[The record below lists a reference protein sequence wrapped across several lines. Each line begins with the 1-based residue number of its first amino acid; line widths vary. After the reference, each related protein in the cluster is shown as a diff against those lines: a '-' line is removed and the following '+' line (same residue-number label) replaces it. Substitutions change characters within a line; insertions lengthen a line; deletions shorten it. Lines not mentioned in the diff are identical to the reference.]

1 MESRADLAM
10 LFMAFFHTTT
20 SSTRRVTP
28 VRPEKGPRETA
39 LEIQGSTT
47 MFLYALEIDIAI
59 TIEKQYE
66 SFEKLGLLF
75 LYQGQK
81 SSSKVRYLHTYLTS
95 YLPTYISIVGPTS
108 STTYLS
114 GLPYPNVYFLRRDGR
129 PATESSCKTGRRPN
143 STYHEWMA

>member
-1 MESRADLAM
+1 M
-10 LFMAFFHTTT
+10 
-20 SSTRRVTP
+20 
-28 VRPEKGPRETA
+28 
-39 LEIQGSTT
+39 
-47 MFLYALEIDIAI
+47 DIAI

-95 YLPTYISIVGPTS
+95 YLPTYISIVGPAS

-129 PATESSCKTGRRPN
+129 PATEESYKTGRRHN